1 LRLGGHLQI
10 ASVNLLNSKVIPK
23 HVAFI
28 MDGNGRWAQK
38 RLLPRKAGH
47 VKGASMVRQLV
58 MSCLKKGISCISIFA
73 FSTENWGRPNEEIS
87 ALMALFL
94 NHLQKELTS
103 MRDKG
108 VKLNVIG
115 DISLFPI
122 ELQNTIKLAMDQT
135 AANHLLTLNIAA
147 NYGGRA
153 DVIQAVKAWQLANPD
168 TPLEKLSESSLS
180 SYLSTGALPDPDLLI
195 RTAGEYRLSNFLLWQ
210 LAYSEIY
217 VTNTLWPDFDTNE
230 FDKALDWYA
239 SRDRR
244 FGALP
249 EKLIEYECNE

>member
-1 LRLGGHLQI
+1 
-10 ASVNLLNSKVIPK
+10 
-23 HVAFI
+23 
-28 MDGNGRWAQK
+28 
-38 RLLPRKAGH
+38 
-47 VKGASMVRQLV
+47 
-58 MSCLKKGISCISIFA
+58 
-73 FSTENWGRPNEEIS
+73 
-87 ALMALFL
+87 
-94 NHLQKELTS
+94 
-103 MRDKG
+103 
-108 VKLNVIG
+108 
-115 DISLFPI
+115 
-122 ELQNTIKLAMDQT
+122 
-135 AANHLLTLNIAA
+135 
-147 NYGGRA
+147 
-153 DVIQAVKAWQLANPD
+153 
-168 TPLEKLSESSLS
+168 LS